1 MTANDLRPVPRS
13 DLKWDTEHAE
23 ASLNSLFEQAE
34 QHGVRAIN
42 WYLNAKRP
50 KKLIAQGL
58 RLGAIGAAAIAGILP
73 MLSQILVTSSDQLL
87 LFQPVWASIALGV
100 AALLVAID
108 HFFGFS
114 SGWMRFI
121 TTEHQIRQILHEF
134 QLDYDIERATWQG
147 KPPTPEQVQSV
158 LQRCKSFLIQV
169 DEIIRQETEQWVT
182 EFQSAL
188 KRIDEAAMAKAVLSA
203 HKK

>member
-1 MTANDLRPVPRS
+1 
-13 DLKWDTEHAE
+13 
-23 ASLNSLFEQAE
+23 
-34 QHGVRAIN
+34 
-42 WYLNAKRP
+42 
-50 KKLIAQGL
+50 
-58 RLGAIGAAAIAGILP
+58 
-73 MLSQILVTSSDQLL
+73 
-87 LFQPVWASIALGV
+87 
-100 AALLVAID
+100 VAID

-134 QLDYDIERATWQG
+134 QLEYDIERATWQG
-147 KPPTPEQVQSV
+147 RPPTLEQVQSV